1 MSNTN
6 PTEIYK
12 SRITTLT
19 ADRTVL
25 IKQKSLVS
33 WGRLAAIVLAI
44 AAIYFLKESSITL
57 AIGISAICVAAFFR
71 LVVVAINK
79 GKKIDNY
86 NRLLAINEQE
96 LDAANGQY
104 FAQPNGA
111 GFLPPL
117 HPYANDLDIF
127 GKASLYQFIN
137 RTASEQGGATLANWL
152 LQAAETNTIIQR
164 QEAAK
169 ELQPQYEWR
178 QQLHAHGLAEPVT
191 IATQQK
197 IKTWLETDDPFFTKP
212 FWQAIRFIGPA
223 IIITITVLYAVDD
236 IETKWFN
243 LALLVFF
250 LITGYISK
258 KTTPTYNTL
267 NKIAPEISTLSN
279 SIGHIENQS
288 FKADWLLQNQQQF
301 TVGNFKASV
310 SVRTLNGIL
319 SRLDIR
325 LNPVAFIPLNI
336 LLFWDL
342 QQMLSFEKW
351 KKANKEKIM
360 NWFDALGQMEA
371 INSMAS
377 IAFNHPDWTFPQIA
391 PEHGTF
397 TVTALGHPLIAAA
410 KRVTS
415 SFTTEDLGKI
425 AIITGSNMAGKSTF
439 LRSTG
444 LGLVMGMAGMP
455 VCAAAAKFSRMP
467 VISTMRI
474 SDNLEESTST
484 FYAELKKL
492 KEIIDAVNKKEKIFL
507 LLDEIL
513 RGTNSLDRHT
523 GSKALIQQLIK
534 QQACGIIAT
543 HDLELAKLITDYP
556 NHVHNYHFD
565 VQVANEELFFDY
577 KLKEGICQSLNASI
591 LMKKIGIEM

>member
-1 MSNTN
+1 MSHTN
-6 PTEIYK
+6 PIEIYS
-12 SRITTLT
+12 SRIDKLT
-19 ADRTVL
+19 AERTVL
-25 IKQKSLVS
+25 TKQKSFVS

-44 AAIYFLKESSITL
+44 AVVYFLKGSNLEF
-57 AIGISAICVAAFFR
+57 AIGLALICIAAFFR
-71 LVVVAINK
+71 LVVIAINT
-79 GKKIDNY
+79 GKKIDNC
-86 NRLLAINEQE
+86 NRLIAINEQE
-96 LDAANGQY
+96 IKTAKGQY
-104 FAQPNGA
+104 SGLPNGSN
-111 GFLPPL
+111 FLPSL
-117 HPYANDLDIF
+117 HAYANDLDIF
-127 GKASLYQFIN
+127 GRASLYQFIN
-137 RTASEQGGATLANWL
+137 RTAAEQGGTTLANWL
-152 LQAAETNTIIQR
+152 LQAAETDTILQR

-178 QQLHAHGLAEPVT
+178 QQLQAHGHAEPVT

-197 IKTWLETDDPFFTKP
+197 IKAWLQTEDRFFTSAI
-212 FWQAIRFIGPA
+212 WQTVRFIGPA
-223 IIITITVLYAVDD
+223 IIITITVLYAGDY

-243 LALLVFF
+243 LSLLVFF
-250 LITGYISK
+250 LITGLISK

-279 SIGHIENQS
+279 SIRHIENQS
-288 FKADWLLQNQQQF
+288 FKSEWLVQNQQQF
-301 TVGNFKASV
+301 TDGTIKASV
-310 SVRTLNGIL
+310 NVKTLNGIL

-351 KKANKEKIM
+351 KKANKDKIM
-360 NWFDALGQMEA
+360 NWFNALGKMEA
-371 INSMAS
+371 MNSIATV
-377 IAFNHPDWTFPQIA
+377 AFNHPDWIFPQIA
-391 PEHGTF
+391 AEHGTF
-397 TVTALGHPLIAAA
+397 TATALGHPLIAAE

-415 SFTTEDLGKI
+415 SFTAEGLGKI

-455 VCAAAAKFSRMP
+455 VCAVAAKFSRMP

-492 KEIIDAVNKKEKIFL
+492 KEIIDAVNRKEKIFL

-543 HDLELAKLITDYP
+543 HDLELAKLVKDYP
-556 NHVHNYHFD
+556 ANVHNYHFD
-565 VQVANEELFFDY
+565 VQVANEELYFDY

>member
-1 MSNTN
+1 MNHTN
-6 PTEIYK
+6 PIEVYNSCINK
-12 SRITTLT
+12 LT
-19 ADRTVL
+19 AERTVL
-25 IKQKSLVS
+25 IKQKTIVS
-33 WGRLAAIVLAI
+33 WGRLAAIVTAIAVVYFLKNSNLGLAI
-44 AAIYFLKESSITL
+44 AIA
-57 AIGISAICVAAFFR
+57 GICVAAFFR
-71 LVVVAINK
+71 LVVIAINT
-79 GKKIDNY
+79 GKKIDNL
-86 NRLLAINEQE
+86 NRILAINEQE
-96 LDAANGQY
+96 IKTASGQY
-104 FAQPNGA
+104 FDQPNG
-111 GFLPPL
+111 GFFLPPL

-127 GKASLYQFIN
+127 GRASLYQYIN
-137 RTASEQGGATLANWL
+137 RTASEQGGTALANWL
-152 LQAAETNTIIQR
+152 LQAAETDTILQR

-178 QQLHAHGLAEPVT
+178 QQLQAHGYAEPVT

-197 IKTWLETDDPFFTKP
+197 IKTWLESEEPFFTKP
-212 FWQAIRFIGPA
+212 IWQVIRFIGPA
-223 IIITITVLYAVDD
+223 IMITITVLYAGDY

-243 LALLVFF
+243 LSLLVFF
-250 LITGYISK
+250 LITGFISK
-258 KTTPTYNTL
+258 KATPTYNTL

-279 SIGHIENQS
+279 SIRHIENQS
-288 FKADWLLQNQQQF
+288 FKADWLVQNQLQF
-301 TVGNFKASV
+301 TDGTFKASV
-310 SVRTLNGIL
+310 SVKTLNGIL

-351 KKANKEKIM
+351 KKSNKDKIM
-360 NWFDALGQMEA
+360 NWCDALGQMEA
-371 INSMAS
+371 MNSIATV
-377 IAFNHPDWTFPQIA
+377 AFNHPDWVFPQIA

-397 TVTALGHPLIAAA
+397 TATALGHPLITAE

-415 SFTTEDLGKI
+415 SFTTEGIGKI

-455 VCAAAAKFSRMP
+455 VCAVAATFSRMP

-492 KEIIDAVNKKEKIFL
+492 KEIIDAVNRKEKIFL

-543 HDLELAKLITDYP
+543 HDLELAKLINDYP
-556 NHVHNYHFD
+556 ANVHNYHFD
-565 VQVANEELFFDY
+565 VQVAKEELYFDY